1 MRLGGGKKRGGKKKL
16 RKRGGKTSIYDAV
29 DALGIEHALGRRGGT
44 INQRHDSLIKK
55 TRKKMKLSMRLAEE
69 AAP

>member
-1 MRLGGGKKRGGKKKL
+1 L

-55 TRKKMKLSMRLAEE
+55 TREKMKLSMRLAEE